1 MKQVLAESFQWAKS
15 LLPILKQFEQDGVSF
30 YRVIASNAD
39 IKNRNGRIY
48 TAKELQAAASS
59 LSERPLNINHD
70 PSRQLS
76 FPENQVLAARFE
88 DGRVECI
95 IQIQDRYVQ
104 QLIESGEISKVSI
117 EGFYLDESRNT
128 EDTEY
133 PTSLH
138 FRALALLTKD
148 DEPGDPLTQIIKD
161 SLIAGGRMVIERI
174 RFLDEFGSKSYR
186 ELLAEVNAE
195 LARRGIK

>member
-1 MKQVLAESFQWAKS
+1 MKQVLAESFQWAKP